1 MTLETKRLLLREMDP
16 ADYDALLM
24 VFGDPETMW
33 PTDDGVEIL
42 GASSDHLMLDVT
54 DARRE
59 YRVGDTVQFR
69 LGYYSLLRCYTSSY
83 VEKEYI

>member
-1 MTLETKRLLLREMDP
+1 MQGKALTALGRRGSGLLRKDSRLYRQRYP
-16 ADYDALLM
+16 KAADLRAGTSGLRP
-24 VFGDPETMW
+24 GDHVAHGRRRGE
-33 PTDDGVEIL
+33 
-42 GASSDHLMLDVT
+42 
-54 DARRE
+54 RE